1 MFANVQDDDEEEDEE
16 GDPAD
21 VQAMKLHFKQ
31 VRVRPQT
38 RCCRAVAVERCL
50 PADLLPMVWTT
61 IVKDTLR

>member
-1 MFANVQDDDEEEDEE
+1 VQGDDEEDEE

-38 RCCRAVAVERCL
+38 RYQVRSTCECCL
-50 PADLLPMVWTT
+50 PAHQLRVVSTT
-61 IVKDTLR
+61 TAKPTLR